1 MMIKLLKNREIRISL
16 ILQVLVA
23 VPTCGFSYMMDK
35 KAGWATIGL
44 ALLLIL
50 IYYLSTCQ
58 RYKKIA
64 FLTETVNRLLHEED
78 IIPVDSYSEGELSIL
93 HSEIYK
99 LTVRLREQQW
109 KLENDKVYLA
119 DAMADISHQIRT
131 PLTSINLLVQFLA
144 DPQLTNERRQELVRE
159 LYELLDRIHWLINTL
174 LKISKLDAGTVQFK
188 HESIPMEYLIKK
200 ACEPLLVPIELRRQ
214 VLQIH
219 AQGDFCGDVAWT
231 GEAIGNIVKNCM
243 EHTPTGGAL
252 EIRASE
258 NALYTEILIKDNGTG
273 IAKEDIPHIFKRFY
287 KGRDSDQNSFGVGLS
302 LARTII
308 IGQNGT
314 VKAENCNPNGALF
327 TIRFY
332 KGII

>member
-131 PLTSINLLVQFLA
+131 PLTSINLLV
-144 DPQLTNERRQELVRE
+144 
-159 LYELLDRIHWLINTL
+159 
-174 LKISKLDAGTVQFK
+174 
-188 HESIPMEYLIKK
+188 
-200 ACEPLLVPIELRRQ
+200 
-214 VLQIH
+214 
-219 AQGDFCGDVAWT
+219 
-231 GEAIGNIVKNCM
+231 
-243 EHTPTGGAL
+243 
-252 EIRASE
+252 
-258 NALYTEILIKDNGTG
+258 
-273 IAKEDIPHIFKRFY
+273 
-287 KGRDSDQNSFGVGLS
+287 
-302 LARTII
+302 
-308 IGQNGT
+308 
-314 VKAENCNPNGALF
+314 
-327 TIRFY
+327 
-332 KGII
+332 